1 MRTNF
6 ERRTKALETI
16 NQTDVGTDEAAQIA
30 AFLDRLTTEE
40 LRQALAIAERTHDYE
55 LPLTEEERAFWD
67 RIVAKY
73 QTD

>member
-1 MRTNF
+1 MSTNF